1 MYLEL
6 DEQPAKLS
14 SPSSDGSLV
23 SNQRY
28 WRHYLWFKA
37 DELG

>member
-1 MYLEL
+1 MYIEL
-6 DEQPAKLS
+6 DEQPAELS

-37 DELG
+37 DESG